1 MPYQPGPHYSGKC
14 PFKIVSENLLSA
26 DQSIR
31 RCVNCVTEDYTRLK
45 SLKKDFY
52 QIAML
57 TVLESMPKYD
67 PNHPSGASFITFIKK
82 RVCTRLWWE
91 REKEL
96 NCFPFPIDEQP
107 TDDDNWTPNPLVAG
121 LNAEACA
128 HDALEDEVIRQLEV
142 EQFCEHLPQFL
153 VKLTEKQRRVLEM
166 KFLEERSGVEIA
178 KALGISEGRVTQ
190 ITKTA
195 LEKVKKAYLLALETG
210 FNTL

>member
-1 MPYQPGPHYSGKC
+1 MTYKRGPRYAGKC
-14 PFKIVSENLLSA
+14 PFEVVPGNPFSA
-26 DQSIR
+26 ESSVR
-31 RCVNCVTEDYTRLK
+31 RCVDCATEYKTRLESFK
-45 SLKKDFY
+45 EDFF

-57 TVLESMPKYD
+57 VVLEAMPKYD
-67 PNHPSGASFITFIKK
+67 PNHPSGASFTTFIKLS
-82 RVCTRLWWE
+82 VCKRLWAE
-91 REKEL
+91 RKKEL
-96 NCFPFPIDEQP
+96 KCLPFPIDEQP

-178 KALGISEGRVTQ
+178 KVLGISKGRVTQ

-195 LEKVKKAYLLALETG
+195 LEKVKKAYLLALEKG
-210 FNTL
+210 FNNL